1 MNWLD
6 RFPTVWLVALAVW
19 MAVAPVT
26 PEPHLVEKLKM
37 LFAGTLTRP
46 LDIFDLA
53 GVHEGEHPVVLVDPG
68 AGPFAGQQLLEHR
81 AHDFFRSNIDQF

>member
-46 LDIFDLA
+46 LALLGLKLWRRRAARPAASA
-53 GVHEGEHPVVLVDPG
+53 GAADRQP
-68 AGPFAGQQLLEHR
+68 
-81 AHDFFRSNIDQF
+81 

>member
-53 GVHEGEHPVVLVDPG
+53 LHAAPLVLLGLKLWRRRAARPAPSAG
-68 AGPFAGQQLLEHR
+68 AADRQP
-81 AHDFFRSNIDQF
+81 

>member
-53 GVHEGEHPVVLVDPG
+53 LHAAPL
-68 AGPFAGQQLLEHR
+68 ALLGLKLWRRR
-81 AHDFFRSNIDQF
+81 AAQAATSADSTDGDR